1 MYLCIWR
8 DTFCTLSNPR
18 NSWLYLDLYNPGIGP
33 VFITLVID
41 DQSGGYRLQ
50 KSGPLL
56 QKSGAPFL
64 AVELYREKIGV
75 IRILSQAPPLKALEL
90 RR

>member
-1 MYLCIWR
+1 MYLAR
-8 DTFCTLSNPR
+8 YV
-18 NSWLYLDLYNPGIGP
+18 LYAFEPSEFLALPNLYNSGIGP